1 MFLDVP
7 RCALPV
13 VPGMMGQVTKNDEM
27 LRVGRTVA
35 SRRGELG
42 MTQQD
47 LAAEAGVDLKTVYNL
62 EAGARWPIAKNR
74 FAIAVA
80 LKWAPDALAAIRDG
94 GSPAPPQSFAPAPE
108 AGPDEIGADE
118 RQVWAEVADALG
130 RHGPGAAGAQV
141 FPASATEAGIWDTRK
156 LRNRQE
162 KVQFIAQLRSIASA
176 HDPESRTG

>member
-1 MFLDVP
+1 MTVSRDSAAWERLGAMLIQRRTAVDPRYHSRGAFCEASGLKYRLVYDVEE
-7 RCALPV
+7 A
-13 VPGMMGQVTKNDEM
+13 K
-27 LRVGRTVA
+27 RTNFG
-35 SRRGELG
+35 SS
-42 MTQQD
+42 T
-47 LAAEAGVDLKTVYNL
+47 
-62 EAGARWPIAKNR
+62 
-74 FAIAVA
+74 
-80 LKWAPDALAAIRDG
+80 LAAIEVAYHLDPGAITRYLG
-94 GSPAPPQSFAPAPE
+94 GGELIHAANGNRVPPQAYIPIPE
-108 AGPDEIGADE
+108 GGPDEIGADE

>member
-1 MFLDVP
+1 VP
-7 RCALPV
+7 NH
-13 VPGMMGQVTKNDEM
+13 PGPAWERLGEM
-27 LRVGRTVA
+27 LRRRRIEMNTGYRNRQKFCRERGADYRIVSAIENAERGNFEPDTIAGAEVWYDLAPGAIGRALAGDELEPAQERAATVA
-35 SRRGELG
+35 E
-42 MTQQD
+42 T
-47 LAAEAGVDLKTVYNL
+47 
-62 EAGARWPIAKNR
+62 
-74 FAIAVA
+74 
-80 LKWAPDALAAIRDG
+80 
-94 GSPAPPQSFAPAPE
+94 PPQPSVPVPE

-130 RHGPGAAGAQV
+130 RHGPDVTGAQV